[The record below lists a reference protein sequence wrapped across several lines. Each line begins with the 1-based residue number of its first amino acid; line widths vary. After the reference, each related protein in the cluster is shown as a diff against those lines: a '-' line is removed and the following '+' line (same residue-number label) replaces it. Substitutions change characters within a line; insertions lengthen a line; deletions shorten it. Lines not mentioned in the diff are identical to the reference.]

1 MTSVPAAISKLKLKW
16 AFKDIPKPI
25 EAFYTVTHDKEFY
38 IEDDILS
45 KKTVVVQTPNED
57 KFCKVLNNNNTE
69 AVVLSIDNA
78 LIPHYQGGIA
88 DGAVFNINNFV
99 FVEFKTNAQ
108 GNTDLAV
115 NATYQ
120 KAMKQLKST
129 IDLFNTHLQKAKV
142 NFTQIVNV
150 ECNIIVP
157 ATFPRNTA
165 SEMTYALQFATENW
179 GIPLNFDN
187 IIEL

>member
-1 MTSVPAAISKLKLKW
+1 MTYIPKAIQNLKLKW
-16 AFKDIPKPI
+16 AFKDISQPI
-25 EAFYTVTHDKEFY
+25 ETFYTVTRDKEFY

-45 KKTVVVQTPNED
+45 KKTVITQTPNEER
-57 KFCKVLNNNNTE
+57 FCKIINGNTAEVIVL
-69 AVVLSIDNA
+69 AIDNA
-78 LIPHYQGGIA
+78 LIAHYKGGIA
-88 DGAVFNINNFV
+88 DGAVFNTKNFF

-108 GNTDLAV
+108 GNSDLAV

-129 IDLFNTHLQKAKV
+129 INLFNAHLQKAKI
-142 NFTQIVNV
+142 NFTQTVDV

-157 ATFPRNTA
+157 TTFPRNVA
-165 SEMTYALQFATENW
+165 AEMTYALQFATENM

-187 IIEL
+187 TIEL